1 MASGRGGTGE
11 ESAPKRASVFSR
23 LGTKGTLGGNKSS
36 AAGGLAGPSNSGA
49 NPSGASASGAGSSKK
64 RDAAGGPGPRKNYL
78 LGHRSAPNEDS
89 PTIDPNWENWDEK
102 NLDHDDEYML
112 EKKRQLLK
120 KELGELVTPVES
132 EAGGSGAQAQVP
144 VIPATARTTARSPVK
159 RKRGGGPPAK
169 LTRAPPRRSSS
180 SSSSGSSSSSSSGS
194 SSSGSSS
201 DSGRVPRKK
210 VARRSSHLIR
220 SPSHSS
226 PERVKGSKRIKSGK
240 RHKLVKKTT
249 KSVVKGAKGGK
260 PRAVNSSPKRG
271 PQEKKVRGSDGKV
284 AASQSTTAIAPPKV
298 RQEPDKFG
306 FYCTQAPAAIVEPVK
321 LSSGNKSSSTKE
333 SRSKVH
339 SQVLKRRGTPRVI
352 SASTTASS
360 NLSPNRMSVSSAP
373 FKDRRSKGSA
383 SLPQGKLSDPSSPG
397 RHDKRSPSMD
407 RRRGGPHH
415 DRGLSPLTSSNTRL
429 RSRSPR
435 MGMSSRRVSRSPLM
449 DSDRRGESFEESRM
463 LRDFSPRAGRS
474 REGQSQFSRGS
485 SAPRHYRNASPLR
498 RDTSRT
504 ALRSSRDRSPMVGGA
519 GLKRGS
525 RDARQPQLRDDNRYG
540 RGESPDDR
548 DFRDFDRRSASG
560 GARGLYDDRELR
572 DPDPRDLRRD
582 IGVKGERRF
591 DEGRGLNQG
600 RGFPRGT
607 GAAGG
612 GGGGGSNRADETW
625 DDRSFRDARDDRR
638 FNESRPPTQSGRG
651 GGLGSG
657 VRDSWTREEG
667 RDWPDES
674 PGWRDR
680 SANPGGRGG
689 GRKQGG
695 GGRSSDRG
703 GNNRGMLSRSSER
716 GRGNNDKSAAQ
727 LTGAN
732 SVRVAQPRGRDMDW
746 TARRRSPPM
755 IELQRGL
762 ARDHRSQSNERLLP
776 PEALTRGSRERS
788 ISRDRTSAPRTL
800 LPLSEGPRKRSQSRE
815 MSRPKD
821 PIRSR
826 PASIDRLDSQSEPAD
841 SSEIV
846 SKKRSLEEEG
856 EVDEEVLPSAKKVK
870 LDVSGVSDAEL
881 SSKTDEDEPKRTA
894 KVDMQPIPASP
905 KPLVDEN
912 AEDISDIGD
921 SDDEILNKDPILD
934 PSPEEK
940 LEPALEAGELTP
952 KDEEQPILES
962 RSTPTRAL
970 GDKKG
975 ESKLE
980 SAEKGSES
988 LHSNEDKM
996 DNDLLEGISDE
1007 DLALS
1012 DEDEIKTKAK
1022 IADALGADWSELMS
1036 RPEEKAPGSTSLREK
1051 WSLLSI
1057 VKSVGISKN
1066 LLGPEKYAKFLEK
1079 VNKDVPESE
1088 QFKPVSD
1095 LAGLDVTRRR
1105 NALEFNQLYAQL
1117 KPYGEGLTGLKDRAI
1132 RRRIQGYLPLPPSE
1146 TPKLKTSSEWHEAAL
1161 KLLRDKMAPLAHP

>member
-306 FYCTQAPAAIVEPVK
+306 FYCTQAPA
-321 LSSGNKSSSTKE
+321 
-333 SRSKVH
+333 
-339 SQVLKRRGTPRVI
+339 
-352 SASTTASS
+352 
-360 NLSPNRMSVSSAP
+360 
-373 FKDRRSKGSA
+373 
-383 SLPQGKLSDPSSPG
+383 GKLSDPSSPG